1 MQMAFYTPVRNFVL
15 FWVTR
20 WRLFRRTL
28 PPFMRSISETHVAFT
43 LIALA
48 VICGIATYAAL
59 AEVPP
64 LGNNPHLVVWLLN
77 IDLIILLGFFIIVG
91 RRVAGLWRR
100 RRLKQ
105 GASGLHVRL
114 VMTFSL
120 LAITPALLMTIF
132 AAVFFQYGI
141 QTWFSD
147 KVKTAIT
154 ESRAVAGAYL
164 QEHQQVI
171 KADVLAMANDLN
183 RQSTLLF
190 DSPASFQRMVKT
202 QSILRNL
209 PDVIIFNGN
218 GDVIVQT
225 GFIFSIDMGDIT
237 QTTID
242 RANSGDVVLVTNP
255 DEDRVQAV
263 MKLGEFS
270 DAYLYVARR
279 VDPRVLDHI
288 KATGEAAAEYEFLA
302 GRFAGLQFSVT
313 LIFVVVA
320 LLLLAG
326 AAWVGLMFAR
336 QLVNPIE
343 QLMNASEKVGQG
355 DLLAFVSD
363 QSDIDELNYLAKSF
377 NRMTR
382 ELNQQRTELVAA
394 NQKLDQ
400 RRRFTEAILIG
411 VSSGVISVD
420 RHGVINMANQACA
433 KLLALE
439 SREALLGQNV
449 SAILPDIRGLLD
461 DAFEKNAKEL
471 TSEITH
477 YLRDGTKLTLHARIS
492 IELVGDSDR
501 GAIITFDDIT
511 ELQSAQ
517 RKSAWADVARR
528 IAHEI
533 KNPLTPIQLAAERLK
548 RRFMKDLSGE
558 DQQVFAQCTDTIVE
572 HVSDIGRMVNEFA
585 SFARMPVARLEE
597 GDIAAL
603 IRETAM
609 LQAQAYDKNI
619 KFEWCGLLQSNTA
632 KRWMFDGQQLRQ
644 AITNVIQ
651 NAVDSIQE
659 QEGGQG
665 SIAIGLYESESKLS
679 FVIADSGKGFPVTD
693 DLNKLAEPYIT
704 HKKRGTGL
712 GLAIVK
718 KIMEDHKG
726 KLVIGYK
733 DWMSQ
738 LEGWPKLTGAHLAF
752 VFEK

>member
-1 MQMAFYTPVRNFVL
+1 MAFYTPVRNFVL
-15 FWVTR
+15 FLATR
-20 WRLFRRTL
+20 WRLYRRTL
-28 PPFMRSISETHVAFT
+28 PAPFRAIKEAHVAFGLIT
-43 LIALA
+43 LAL
-48 VICGIATYAAL
+48 VCGIATYAAL

-64 LGNNPHLVVWLLN
+64 LGNNPNMVIWLLN
-77 IDLIILLGFFIIVG
+77 IDLLILLGFFILVG
-91 RRVAGLWRR
+91 RRVGGLWRR

-114 VMTFSL
+114 IMIFSV

-141 QTWFSD
+141 QAWFSD

-154 ESRAVAGAYL
+154 ESRAVASAYL

-171 KADVLAMANDLN
+171 RADVLAMANDLN
-183 RQSTLLF
+183 RQSTVIF
-190 DSPASFQRMVKT
+190 ESPASFVRMVKT

-209 PDVIIFNGN
+209 PDVIIFNSTGE
-218 GDVIVQT
+218 ILVQT
-225 GFIFSIDMGDIT
+225 GFIFTVDASIMSKN
-237 QTTID
+237 TID
-242 RANSGDVVLVTNP
+242 RANSGDVVLLTDS

-263 MKLGEFS
+263 LKLAEFS

-279 VDPRVLDHI
+279 VDPRVLDHM
-288 KATGEAAAEYEFLA
+288 KATGEAATEYEYLA
-302 GRFAGLQFSVT
+302 GRFAGLQMSVT
-313 LIFVVVA
+313 LIFIVVA

-363 QSDIDELNYLAKSF
+363 RSDIDELNYLAKSF

-420 RHGVINMANQACA
+420 QHGLITMANQASA
-433 KLLALE
+433 RLLALE
-439 SREALLGQNV
+439 DREKLLGQNIFAV
-449 SAILPDIRGLLD
+449 LPDIKELLD
-461 DAFEKNAKEL
+461 EAFQKHSKEL

-477 YLRDGTKLTLHARIS
+477 YLRDGTRLTLHIRIS
-492 IELVGDSDR
+492 VESIGDDDK

-548 RRFMKDLSGE
+548 RRFGKNLEGD
-558 DQQVFAQCTDTIVE
+558 DQHVFAQCTDTIVE
-572 HVSDIGRMVNEFA
+572 HVADIGRMVNEFA
-585 SFARMPVARLEE
+585 SFARMPVAKLEE

-609 LQAQAYDKNI
+609 LQAQAYDQKI
-619 KFEWCGLLQSNTA
+619 KFIRYGLLESGSR
-632 KRWMFDGQQLRQ
+632 KWHFDAQQLRQ
-644 AITNVIQ
+644 AVTNVLK
-651 NAVDSIQE
+651 NAVDSLE
-659 QEGGQG
+659 ENCGGEGT
-665 SIAIGLYESESKLS
+665 IALGLYDFDNKLF
-679 FVIADSGKGFPVTD
+679 FVIGDSGKGFPETD
-693 DLNKLAEPYIT
+693 DLSKLAEPYIT

-726 KLVIGYK
+726 KLVIGYR
-733 DWMSQ
+733 DWMNQ
-738 LEGWPKLTGAHLAF
+738 FENWPSLTGAHLAF
-752 VFEK
+752 VFENE